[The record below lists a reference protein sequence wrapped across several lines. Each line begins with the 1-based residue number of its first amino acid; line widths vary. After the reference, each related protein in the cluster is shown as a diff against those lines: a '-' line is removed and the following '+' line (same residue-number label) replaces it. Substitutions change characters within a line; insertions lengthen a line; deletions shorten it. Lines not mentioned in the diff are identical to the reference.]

1 MAENWQWLRRYNR
14 RILQSTPPTGDVKGG
29 FVMTRRQR
37 FLSILIGVVGVIG
50 SSLALAGFLQ
60 KIRSNQLE
68 LPAAAST
75 QAFYQSVGTAYS
87 GGFVAGF
94 SLCFFLTLLAVA
106 VGTWFENRRYVG
118 AQPTESVRNPLVD
131 PDPRG

>member
-1 MAENWQWLRRYNR
+1 
-14 RILQSTPPTGDVKGG
+14 
-29 FVMTRRQR
+29 MTSRQR
-37 FLSILIGVVGVIG
+37 LLSILIGVVGAIG
-50 SSLALAGFLQ
+50 SCVALVGFLL
-60 KIRSNQLE
+60 KIRRNGLE
-68 LPAAAST
+68 LPDAPTS

-106 VGTWFENRRYVG
+106 VGTWFENRRQ
-118 AQPTESVRNPLVD
+118 AKPLKTESVRIPLVG